1 MPRTVSFFLIPGFAL
16 TSFSLA
22 TEALTATNRVSGES
36 LYQYLACSPEAPE
49 PGQPVL
55 SSSQYQVLT
64 TAAYD
69 EGLGADVLI
78 VCSYEG
84 APSYRNS
91 SFERALARAVSQGK
105 TVVGI
110 SCGAFLLARA
120 GVLSQGA
127 CTLVPDYRPVFAE
140 LFPGI
145 QIHDSIFT
153 VQDTVL
159 TSAGGTSTLDMMLS
173 LVGREQG
180 ADLVRLVARQFMQDR
195 VRTQE
200 QIDLTQR
207 HLGFRI
213 KSLVLGNAVELMDK
227 TIEDPLAIAELAQ
240 KIGTTPRNLAAVF
253 KKHLNVTPGR
263 YYLQLRLRVAK
274 ELLNQTDL
282 SLSNIALACGFKTQS
297 HFSRSF
303 RMAYGVSAS
312 QWRREH

>member
-1 MPRTVSFFLIPGFAL
+1 MAKTVGFFLIPGFAL

-22 TEALTATNRVSGES
+22 TEALTATNRVSEQD
-36 LYQYLACSPEAPE
+36 LYSYLACSPEHVDS
-49 PGQPVL
+49 GQAVL

-64 TAAYD
+64 TASYAD
-69 EGLGADVLI
+69 GLESDVII
-78 VCSYEG
+78 VCSYQG
-84 APSYRNS
+84 AAAYQNQ
-91 SFERALARAVSQGK
+91 SFEKALKRAVSQGK

-110 SCGAFLLARA
+110 SCGAFILARA
-120 GVLSQGA
+120 GILNGGH
-127 CTLVPDYRPVFAE
+127 CTLVPDYRPIFNE
-140 LFPGI
+140 LFPQITI
-145 QIHDSIFT
+145 QDSIFT
-153 VQDTVL
+153 AQDNVL

-173 LVGREQG
+173 LVGRDQG

-213 KSLVLGNAVELMDK
+213 KSLVLGNAVELMDS
-227 TIEDPLAIAELAQ
+227 TIEEPLAITELAAR
-240 KIGTTPRNLAAVF
+240 IGTTPRNLAVVF
-253 KKHLNVTPGR
+253 KKHLNMTPGR

-274 ELLNQTDL
+274 DLLNQTDL

-303 RMAYGVSAS
+303 RSVYGVSAS
-312 QWRREH
+312 QWRKDH